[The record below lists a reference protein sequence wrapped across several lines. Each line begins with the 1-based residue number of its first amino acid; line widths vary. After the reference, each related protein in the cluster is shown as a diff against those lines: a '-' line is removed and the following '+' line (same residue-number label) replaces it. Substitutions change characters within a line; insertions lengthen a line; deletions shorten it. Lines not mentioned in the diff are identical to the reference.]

1 MRAVTN
7 SHVAAGFKTGKKFRF
22 PVTKPHLNRLIV
34 KRSDLNNFESIYR
47 ENYPKMFGI
56 AVKMVNDKEVTSD
69 IVQEVFVCYFEKLQ
83 NGRTVHHPKSWL
95 IRATINK
102 CVDHLKRREKRS
114 PLSAASE
121 LAAEEEPFEIQQP
134 DEILKQAIAELKPLE
149 MKLIMLYSEGYSYKE
164 IAQIA
169 EIKFSS
175 VGKTLSRTLHKLKE
189 ILKRLNYE
197 MY

>member
-1 MRAVTN
+1 
-7 SHVAAGFKTGKKFRF
+7 
-22 PVTKPHLNRLIV
+22 
-34 KRSDLNNFESIYR
+34 
-47 ENYPKMFGI
+47 MFGI
-56 AVKMVNDKEVTSD
+56 AFKMVNDKDVTSD
-69 IVQEVFVCYFEKLQ
+69 IVHEVFVCYFEKLQ
-83 NGRTVHHPKSWL
+83 NGRTIHQPQSWL
-95 IRATINK
+95 IRATINQ
-102 CVDHLKRREKRS
+102 CIDYLKRRKS
-114 PLSAASE
+114 HITLSAVSE
-121 LAAEEEPFEIQQP
+121 LADEEETFEIQQP

-149 MKLIMLYSEGYSYKE
+149 MKLIMLYSEGYSYNE

>member
-1 MRAVTN
+1 
-7 SHVAAGFKTGKKFRF
+7 
-22 PVTKPHLNRLIV
+22 
-34 KRSDLNNFESIYR
+34 
-47 ENYPKMFGI
+47 MFGI
-56 AVKMVNDKEVTSD
+56 AFKMVNDKNVVSD

-83 NGRTVHHPKSWL
+83 NGHKVHQPQSWL

-102 CVDHLKRREKRS
+102 CVDFLKRRKKHT
-114 PLSAASE
+114 PLDAVSE
-121 LAAEEEPFEIQQP
+121 LADEEESFEIQQP
-134 DEILKQAIAELKPLE
+134 DVILKQAISELKPLE

-175 VGKTLSRTLHKLKE
+175 VGKILSRTLHKLKG
-189 ILKRLNYE
+189 ILKRLNYDE

>member
-1 MRAVTN
+1 M
-7 SHVAAGFKTGKKFRF
+7 
-22 PVTKPHLNRLIV
+22 
-34 KRSDLNNFESIYR
+34 NNFESTYR

-56 AVKMVNDKEVTSD
+56 AMKMVNDKDVTSD

-83 NGRTVHHPKSWL
+83 NGYMVYQPQSWL

-102 CVDHLKRREKRS
+102 CVDYLKRRKKRS
-114 PLSAASE
+114 PLDAVSE
-121 LAAEEEPFEIQQP
+121 LADEEESFEIQQP
-134 DEILKQAIAELKPLE
+134 DVILKQAIAELKPLE
-149 MKLIMLYSEGYSYKE
+149 MKLIMLYSEGCSYKE